1 MCSDNETTQDLL
13 GYQVHADLLKKIM
26 DFIAKG
32 TEVIQV
38 SEVAKGTVDFRPSWY
53 RVHSPG
59 ISHAFAVI
67 DYGAQVTFTG
77 FSQLVDDFEDV
88 IHQDAVRHDGFA
100 VAR

>member
-38 SEVAKGTVDFRPSWY
+38 SEVAKGTVDFRPVGFGCIYPAY
-53 RVHSPG
+53 RML
-59 ISHAFAVI
+59 
-67 DYGAQVTFTG
+67 
-77 FSQLVDDFEDV
+77 SQ
-88 IHQDAVRHDGFA
+88 
-100 VAR
+100 

>member
-38 SEVAKGTVDFRPSWY
+38 SEVTNGTVDFRPVGIGCIHPAY
-53 RVHSPG
+53 RML
-59 ISHAFAVI
+59 
-67 DYGAQVTFTG
+67 
-77 FSQLVDDFEDV
+77 SQ
-88 IHQDAVRHDGFA
+88 
-100 VAR
+100 